1 MERLV
6 DEFDVLEAALN
17 AERRE
22 RDAADRRLLA
32 RMGRNSVTL
41 HMGDG
46 LDSTCGGPDFALS
59 ARGPSTRVRFSDRSD
74 SAHAAPEPPRRASAR
89 VRFSDVEDPASPQS
103 PQ

>member
-41 HMGDG
+41 HMG
-46 LDSTCGGPDFALS
+46 ALS